1 MGFFGASGTKIDPFF
16 DFYRF
21 RYLYPRSTGQA
32 GTGGLGS
39 IDTGGALCNSG
50 TSTSGYGRVTITSSI
65 TTHSPF
71 SGSAID
77 FDLPMQFGL
86 TAAFSL
92 ANTNCAAR
100 FIVGGNAGVPA
111 TSDNNALSARG
122 FGVEFVF
129 QNAGIEAR
137 LFCHDGTTYSTSAY
151 VAGVAT
157 TGGGLGHYLFGS
169 DGLGNIFF
177 DYTNAGS
184 NAFTSSNNFIA
195 KPSRAL
201 TLTGGPTGASGGNGS
216 FDIAAVNSSAS
227 APTATCN
234 LRTFYQVM
242 LLG

>member
-1 MGFFGASGTKIDPFF
+1 MGFFGQKIGIDPFF

-21 RYLYPRSTGQA
+21 RSLYPRSTGQT

-65 TTHSPF
+65 TTHNPF

-77 FDLPMQFGL
+77 FDLPMQFAVV
-86 TAAFSL
+86 AAL
-92 ANTNCAAR
+92 ALSNTNCGSR
-100 FIVGGNAGVPA
+100 LIIGGNAGVPA
-111 TSDNNALSARG
+111 TIDNNALTARG
-122 FGVEFVF
+122 FGVEFIF
-129 QNAGIEAR
+129 QNSGIEAR
-137 LFCHDGTTYSTSAY
+137 LFCHDGTSYSTSGY
-151 VAGVAT
+151 VSGVAT
-157 TGGGLGHYLFGS
+157 TGGGISYFLFGS

-177 DYTNAGS
+177 DFTNAGS
-184 NAFTSSNNFIA
+184 NSFTSTNNFIA

-201 TLTGGPTGASGGNGS
+201 TLSGGPTGSAGGNGHY
-216 FDIAAVNSSAS
+216 DIVAVNSSAN

-234 LRTFYQVM
+234 IRTFCQLM